1 MKKLLIIA
9 SFGLFM
15 FQLAS
20 CTNNPEN
27 EVTPQNEIPDIQ
39 ANTQR
44 ITCGDQLTYADLG
57 GSAIDVAANEN
68 YVFRVASN
76 RVVQV
81 YNPTSLN
88 WISLGGQAKRI
99 TVDGYNNIWIVNH
112 QNEIYRTTYNAS
124 SQTVSGWVRQSGKAT
139 DIGASLSG
147 RVYILGDSE
156 KNGQFEVYRRSG
168 SRWIKMSGSGRRIA
182 GGNSGADIW
191 MVNKNNDIYKYVNN
205 RWTKITGRAR
215 DIAQSGGSNPH
226 LYIVGNT
233 SQGSDGYDVYVYNG
247 GWCKVRG
254 IGTNIA
260 AMGQFPILTNGR
272 NKIYKGCKVLSDGI
286 SSICPF

>member
-1 MKKLLIIA
+1 
-9 SFGLFM
+9 M

-112 QNEIYRTTYNAS
+112 RNEIYRTTYNAS